1 MSPNPDSRV
10 HAAGQL
16 VTKPDSDESAAL
28 DTAEASQT
36 EGGRCP
42 DCQSQ
47 PQIDQKTGEHYCP
60 NCGLV
65 IQDVETDS
73 GQSHYSANSDKP
85 GQSAPPPQ
93 TETLY
98 DRGLSTTVGWTAP
111 GDGTGLSAEKREKFH
126 RLRKLNAQVQVS
138 GKQRM
143 LRFALR
149 ELQRMGAAADI
160 PESTI
165 ETASALFR
173 RIHADEYT
181 IGRCVESLTA
191 AVLYIACRQHTHP
204 HTLSDIATVSRT
216 GYETIKSHFHGLQ
229 GHYQLP
235 VTPDHPERHLP
246 QLADQLDAD
255 EQTRRIAHHL
265 LSELMSTPAGSGLKP
280 RPLAATALYTAGL
293 IVTEPTD
300 THPTQSQIADLCD
313 CNRET
318 ILTNYEKLLI
328 AVVDSLPVTSAEIGD
343 IQARTLKHK
352 FGADT
357 IDDLDPA

>member
-1 MSPNPDSRV
+1 MSPNPDSQPHV
-10 HAAGQL
+10 AGQL
-16 VTKPDSDESAAL
+16 VTKPDPDESAAL
-28 DTAEASQT
+28 NAADASRT

-73 GQSHYSANSDKP
+73 GQSHYSADSDTP
-85 GQSAPPPQ
+85 GQSVPPPQ
-93 TETLY
+93 SETLY
-98 DRGLSTTVGWTAP
+98 DRGLSTTVGWVSP
-111 GDGTGLSAEKREKFH
+111 RDGPDPSVDKRKKFH
-126 RLRKLNAQVQVS
+126 RLRKLNAQAQVS

-181 IGRCVESLTA
+181 IGRCIESLTA
-191 AVLYIACRQHTHP
+191 AALYIACRQHTHP
-204 HTLSDIATVSRT
+204 HSLSDIAAVSRT
-216 GYETIKSHFHGLQ
+216 EYDTIKSHFHGLQ

-246 QLADQLDAD
+246 QLADQLETG

-265 LSELMSTPAGSGLKP
+265 LTELMSTPAGSGLKP

-293 IVTEPTD
+293 IVTDSTD
-300 THPTQSQIADLCD
+300 SHPTQSQIADLCD

-318 ILTNYEKLLI
+318 ILRNYEKLLTTVI
-328 AVVDSLPVTSAEIGD
+328 DSLPVTSTEIEE

-357 IDDLDPA
+357 IDELDPI